1 MWPNGYVRRLPPKQ
15 GIASSSCLEY
25 PYASIRMGICRIQDC
40 IHRRPLSRLARGAA
54 CARHGCL
61 DPGLSSVVSTC
72 LRTPTPRPRVLGG
85 PGGSTSSEDGYHNH
99 STSTYPGPCGSCM
112 VTPCGMRTR
121 NLRIRGPTP
130 CPLGQGGC
138 DARNRSWNHKRS
150 IHVYPIREA
159 GTTRHT
165 YRKCT

>member
-1 MWPNGYVRRLPPKQ
+1 MRYGHMIYSGLHSPSSIESPCQRGCRCKALLPASRSYVVR
-15 GIASSSCLEY
+15 
-25 PYASIRMGICRIQDC
+25 
-40 IHRRPLSRLARGAA
+40 
-54 CARHGCL
+54 
-61 DPGLSSVVSTC
+61 SVVSTC
-72 LRTPTPRPRVLGG
+72 LRTPAPRPRVLGG